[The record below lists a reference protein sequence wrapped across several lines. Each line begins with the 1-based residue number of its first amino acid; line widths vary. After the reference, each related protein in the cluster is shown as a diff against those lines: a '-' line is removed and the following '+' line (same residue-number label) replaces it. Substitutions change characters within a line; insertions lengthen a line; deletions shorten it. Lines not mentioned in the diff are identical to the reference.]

1 MELPINK
8 VCQILQDEGVK
19 HLYHANSVLT
29 ACQFLRE
36 GALLSRGI
44 IERRKRYQTDQYSDG
59 IDQQYSLWN
68 DVFTDSVDIHKR
80 SARRNFYGP
89 VLFVLDLQ
97 ILKHVDARHVWVT
110 KLNPTKWDGRPREDR
125 WFVSTRD
132 LKNNFHPG
140 DFNQMIVFRHCGE
153 EIPLSGFLKELIVD
167 DPKIKGTGAL
177 GVDYFSAG
185 CGALR
190 LAITEGP
197 LEIKLTRR
205 TCERRCQCVREYES
219 HPVKARKMFIPKL

>member
-68 DVFTDSVDIHKR
+68 DVFTDSVDIYKR

-89 VLFVLDLQ
+89 VLFVLDLR
-97 ILKHVDARHVWVT
+97 ILKHVDARHV
-110 KLNPTKWDGRPREDR
+110 
-125 WFVSTRD
+125 
-132 LKNNFHPG
+132 
-140 DFNQMIVFRHCGE
+140 
-153 EIPLSGFLKELIVD
+153 
-167 DPKIKGTGAL
+167 
-177 GVDYFSAG
+177 
-185 CGALR
+185 
-190 LAITEGP
+190 
-197 LEIKLTRR
+197 
-205 TCERRCQCVREYES
+205 
-219 HPVKARKMFIPKL
+219 